1 MKDEGLR
8 EKAIKGLEFCTQ
20 HGSMC
25 GSDCDGHYERYTD
38 DGYVIK
44 LVNEYRSKCPYGKCE
59 TGCVKTLA
67 KDALELLKEQEP
79 RVLTLDEAAAAQE
92 VWVEAWLSV
101 PKKYVIMVTS
111 LYLTDDC
118 KNFEL
123 ELLGTDKKAF
133 MLAEA
138 YGHTWR
144 CWSAKPTDDQRK
156 AVKWDE

>member
-1 MKDEGLR
+1 M
-8 EKAIKGLEFCTQ
+8 KGLKCCS
-20 HGSMC
+20 GANRVCM
-25 GSDCDGHYERYTD
+25 
-38 DGYVIK
+38 YVQTA
-44 LVNEYRSKCPYGKCE
+44 NECPYAELIEEDWYGGDSNVECTKA
-59 TGCVKTLA
+59 LA
-67 KDALELLKEQEP
+67 ADALELLKGQEP
-79 RVLTLDEAAAAQE
+79 RVMTLDEAAAAQE

-123 ELLGTDKKAF
+123 ELLGIGKKAF
-133 MLAEA
+133 MLAED

-156 AVKWDE
+156 AVKWDDTSI